1 MEAGA
6 WWHMPKNRGIV
17 PSSHIK
23 IKTNVEVTYM
33 ALERTYA
40 MLKPGVLSRRIAGE
54 IISRIERKG
63 FDIIGFKIMRIPREL
78 AEKHYAEHKDKPF
91 FGELVDYI
99 TSGPVIAMVLEGE
112 QAVKMLRLMCGSTK
126 PEEALPGTIR
136 GDYAMHT
143 NINII
148 HASDSPEAATREI
161 GLFFK
166 PEELVC
172 WSDGN
177 KDWI

>member
-1 MEAGA
+1 VVAIA
-6 WWHMPKNRGIV
+6 IKSWYRGSAFPV
-17 PSSHIK
+17 
-23 IKTNVEVTYM
+23 KTSIGMEVTDM

-54 IISRIERKG
+54 IVSRIERKG
-63 FDIIGFKIMRIPREL
+63 FDIIGLKIMRIPRGL
-78 AEKHYAEHKDKPF
+78 AEKHYAEHKNKPF

-99 TSGPVIAMVLEGE
+99 TSGPVVAMVLEGD
-112 QAVKMLRLMCGSTK
+112 QAVKMLRLMCGATR

-143 NINII
+143 NFNII
-148 HASDSPEAATREI
+148 HASDSPEAAAREI

-166 PEELVC
+166 PEELID
-172 WSDGN
+172 WPDGN

>member
-1 MEAGA
+1 
-6 WWHMPKNRGIV
+6 
-17 PSSHIK
+17 
-23 IKTNVEVTYM
+23 M

-63 FDIIGFKIMRIPREL
+63 FSIVGLKIMRISRDL
-78 AEKHYAEHKDKPF
+78 AERHYAEHRDKAF

-99 TSGPVIAMVLEGE
+99 TSGPVVAMVLEADG
-112 QAVKMLRLMCGSTK
+112 AVKMLRLMCGATRA
-126 PEEALPGTIR
+126 EEALPGTIR

-148 HASDSPEAATREI
+148 HASDSPEAAVREI
-161 GLFFK
+161 GLFFR
-166 PEELVC
+166 PEELSD
-172 WSDGN
+172 WPDGN
-177 KDWI
+177 RDWI

>member
-1 MEAGA
+1 
-6 WWHMPKNRGIV
+6 
-17 PSSHIK
+17 
-23 IKTNVEVTYM
+23 M

-63 FDIIGFKIMRIPREL
+63 FTIVGLKIMRISRDL
-78 AEKHYAEHKDKPF
+78 AERHYAEHKNKPF

-99 TSGPVIAMVLEGE
+99 TSGPVVAMVLEGE
-112 QAVKMLRLMCGSTK
+112 GAVKMLRLMCGATRA
-126 PEEALPGTIR
+126 EEALPGTIR

-148 HASDSPEAATREI
+148 HASDSPEAAAREI
-161 GLFFK
+161 GLFFR
-166 PEELVC
+166 PEELID